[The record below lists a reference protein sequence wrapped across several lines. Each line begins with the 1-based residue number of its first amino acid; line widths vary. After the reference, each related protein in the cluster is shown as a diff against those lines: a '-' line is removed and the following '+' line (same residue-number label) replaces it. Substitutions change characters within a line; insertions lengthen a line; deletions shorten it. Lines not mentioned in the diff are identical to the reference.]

1 MRFIAA
7 ALFSLALA
15 ACATPAPP
23 QPEAALNAL
32 AERYVRL
39 SLEIGTH
46 EDGYIDAYYGPAEWK
61 TEAEAAPRSIDELQ
75 LATAALHAEVDA
87 VQAAATDDLMLRRAR
102 TLSAYIG
109 AARFRMEMMEGVRV
123 SFVEEAERLFAL
135 RPDILPLHYFD
146 EALGRME
153 SLVPGEGPLA
163 ERVTAFM
170 RRFVVPPDRADAVMR
185 AAIAECRRRTAVYLD
200 LPANERFDFEFVT
213 DRPWGAYNWY
223 QGDNHSLI
231 QVNASNPLMIGSAI
245 GYGCH
250 EGYPGHHVQG
260 IYAERLYRERG
271 WVEYSI
277 LPLYSPMGPLNEG
290 AGNYGV
296 YLAFPSYDRLAFE
309 EEVLF
314 PLAGLDPR
322 EAALYFELSNA
333 LEATAG
339 AALTIQAQYLDGAIT
354 RERAIELLQHYRFAS
369 RERAEQSLRF
379 ADTYRSYIINYSSG
393 LELVRAYAEN
403 GRHTPEERWDAYRRI
418 LTEPTLPRDL
428 QAEDLE
434 E

>member
-7 ALFSLALA
+7 VLFSLALA
-15 ACATPAPP
+15 ACATAAPP
-23 QPEAALNAL
+23 PQADLDGL
-32 AERYVRL
+32 AETYVRL

-46 EDGYIDAYYGPAEWK
+46 EDGYIDAFYGPPAWK
-61 TEAEAAPRSIDELQ
+61 TEAEAAPRSIDDLQ
-75 LATAALHAEVDA
+75 VAAADLQAEVDRIA
-87 VQAAATDDLMLRRAR
+87 TSATDDLEARRAR
-102 TLSAYIG
+102 TLSAYIA

-123 SFVEEAERLFAL
+123 PFVEEAERLFAL
-135 RPDILPLHYFD
+135 RPDILPLHYYD
-146 EALGRME
+146 EALQRMD

-163 ERVTAFM
+163 ERVTSFM
-170 RRFVVPPDRADAVMR
+170 SRFVVPQDRADAVMR
-185 AAIAECRRRTAVYLD
+185 AAIAECRRRTAEHLD

-223 QGDNHSLI
+223 QGDNASLI
-231 QVNASNPLMIGSAI
+231 QVNASNPLLISSAVN
-245 GYGCH
+245 YGCH

-260 IYAERLYRERG
+260 IYAERMYRERG

-296 YLAFPSYDRLAFE
+296 FLAFPGDDRVVFE
-309 EEVLF
+309 MEVLF

-322 EAALYFELSNA
+322 DAPLYYELTYA
-333 LEATAG
+333 MQATAG
-339 AALTIQAQYLDGAIT
+339 AARTIQAQYLDGEIT
-354 RERAIELLQHYRFAS
+354 RERAIDLLQHYRFAS
-369 RERAEQSLRF
+369 RASAEQSLRF

-393 LELVRAYAEN
+393 QELVRTFAET
-403 GRHTPEERWDAYRRI
+403 GRHTQEERWDAYRRI

-428 QAEDLE
+428 AQ
-434 E
+434 

>member
-7 ALFSLALA
+7 ALFSLALT
-15 ACATPAPP
+15 ACATTAPP
-23 QPEAALNAL
+23 RTGTQLDAL
-32 AERYVRL
+32 AETYVRL

-46 EDGYIDAYYGPAEWK
+46 EDGYIDAYYGPPEWK

-75 LATAALHAEVDA
+75 AATTVLQGEVDRI
-87 VQAAATDDLMLRRAR
+87 AASGIDDLEMRRAR
-102 TLSAYIG
+102 TLSAYIA

-123 SFVEEAERLFAL
+123 PFVEEAERLFAL
-135 RPDILPLHYFD
+135 RPDILPLHYYD
-146 EALGRME
+146 EALQRMN
-153 SLVPGEGPLA
+153 SLVPGDGPLA
-163 ERVTAFM
+163 DRVNGFM
-170 RRFVVPPDRADAVMR
+170 SRFVVPQDRADAVMR
-185 AAIAECRRRTAVYLD
+185 AAIAECRRRTAEYLD

-231 QVNASNPLMIGSAI
+231 QVNASNPLMISSAVN
-245 GYGCH
+245 YGCH

-260 IYAERLYRERG
+260 IYAERMYRERG

-296 YLAFPSYDRLAFE
+296 LLAFPGDDRVVFE
-309 EEVLF
+309 MEVLF
-314 PLAGLDPR
+314 PLAGLDAR
-322 EAALYFELSNA
+322 EAPLYYELTYA
-333 LEATAG
+333 MQATVG
-339 AALTIQAQYLDGAIT
+339 AARTIQAQYLDGDIT
-354 RERAIELLQHYRFAS
+354 RERAIELLQHYRLAS
-369 RERAEQSLRF
+369 RASAEQSLRF

-393 LELVRAYAEN
+393 QELVREFAET
-403 GRHTPEERWDAYRRI
+403 GRHTQAERWDAYRRI

-428 QAEDLE
+428 AQ
-434 E
+434 

>member
-7 ALFSLALA
+7 ALFSLAVA
-15 ACATPAPP
+15 ACATASP
-23 QPEAALNAL
+23 QAETQLDAL
-32 AERYVRL
+32 AETYVRL

-46 EDGYIDAYYGPAEWK
+46 EDGYIDAYYGPPEWK

-75 LATAALHAEVDA
+75 AATTVLQGEVDRI
-87 VQAAATDDLMLRRAR
+87 AASGIDDLEMRRAR
-102 TLSAYIG
+102 TLSAYIA

-123 SFVEEAERLFAL
+123 PFVEEAERLFAL
-135 RPDILPLHYFD
+135 RPDILPLHYYD
-146 EALGRME
+146 EALQRMN
-153 SLVPGEGPLA
+153 SLVPGDGPLA
-163 ERVTAFM
+163 DRVNGFM
-170 RRFVVPPDRADAVMR
+170 SRFVVPQDRADAVMR
-185 AAIAECRRRTAVYLD
+185 AAIAECRRRTAEYLD

-231 QVNASNPLMIGSAI
+231 QVNASNPLMISSAVN
-245 GYGCH
+245 YGCH

-260 IYAERLYRERG
+260 IYAERMYRERG

-296 YLAFPSYDRLAFE
+296 LLAFPGDDRVAFE
-309 EEVLF
+309 MDVLF
-314 PLAGLDPR
+314 PLAGLDAR
-322 EAALYFELSNA
+322 EAPLYYELTYA
-333 LEATAG
+333 MQATVG
-339 AALTIQAQYLDGAIT
+339 AARTIQAQYLDGDIT
-354 RERAIELLQHYRFAS
+354 RERAIELLQHYRLAS
-369 RERAEQSLRF
+369 RASAEQSLRF

-393 LELVRAYAEN
+393 QELVREFAET
-403 GRHTPEERWDAYRRI
+403 GRHTQAERWDAYRRI

-428 QAEDLE
+428 AQ
-434 E
+434 

>member
-15 ACATPAPP
+15 ACATSASPRT
-23 QPEAALNAL
+23 EAQLDAL
-32 AERYVRL
+32 AETYVRL

-46 EDGYIDAYYGPAEWK
+46 EDGYIDAYYGPPEWK

-75 LATAALHAEVDA
+75 LAAANLHADFERVE
-87 VQAAATDDLMLRRAR
+87 AAATDELTIRRAR
-102 TLSAYIG
+102 TLAAYTA
-109 AARFRMEMMEGVRV
+109 AARFRMDMMEGAREP
-123 SFVEEAERLFAL
+123 FVVEAERLFAL
-135 RPDILPLHYFD
+135 RPDIRPLSEYD
-146 EALGRME
+146 EALARVD

-163 ERVTAFM
+163 ERVSAYLT
-170 RRFVVPPDRADAVMR
+170 RFVVPQDRTDAVMR
-185 AAIAECRRRTAVYLD
+185 AAIAECRRRTAEHLD

-223 QGDNHSLI
+223 QGNNTSLI
-231 QVNASNPLMIGSAI
+231 QVNASNPLMISSAI

-260 IYAERLYRERG
+260 IYAERMYRDRG

-296 YLAFPSYDRLAFE
+296 ELAFPNEERTVFE
-309 EEVLF
+309 MDVLF
-314 PLAGLDPR
+314 PLAGLDPQD
-322 EAALYFELSNA
+322 APVYYELSHA
-333 LEATAG
+333 MSATAG
-339 AALTIQAQYLDGAIT
+339 AARTIQAQYLDGDIT
-354 RERAIELLQHYRFAS
+354 RERAIELLQHYRVAS
-369 RERAEQSLRF
+369 RASAEQSLRF

-393 LELVRAYAEN
+393 EELVRAYAER
-403 GRHTPEERWDAYRRI
+403 GRDTQEERWEAYRRI

-428 QAEDLE
+428 VE
-434 E
+434 

>member
-15 ACATPAPP
+15 ACATTAP
-23 QPEAALNAL
+23 QTEAQLNAL
-32 AERYVRL
+32 AETYVRL

-46 EDGYIDAYYGPAEWK
+46 EDGYIDAYYGPPEWK

-75 LATAALHAEVDA
+75 LATASLHGEIDA
-87 VQAAATDDLMLRRAR
+87 VQAAATDDLTIRRAR
-102 TLSAYIG
+102 TLSAYVA
-109 AARFRMEMMEGVRV
+109 AARFRMDMMEGVREP
-123 SFVEEAERLFAL
+123 FVLEAERLFAL
-135 RPDILPLHYFD
+135 RPEIRLLSEYD
-146 EALGRME
+146 EALARID

-163 ERVTAFM
+163 ERVSAFAS
-170 RRFVVPPDRADAVMR
+170 RFVVPQDRADAVMR
-185 AAIAECRRRTAVYLD
+185 AAIAECRRRTAEHLD

-231 QVNASNPLMIGSAI
+231 QVNATNPLLINSAI

-260 IYAERLYRERG
+260 IYAERMYRDRG

-296 YLAFPSYDRLAFE
+296 ELAFPGDERTVFE
-309 EEVLF
+309 MEVLF
-314 PLAGLDPR
+314 PLAGLDPQDAPVYY
-322 EAALYFELSNA
+322 ELNHALA
-333 LEATAG
+333 ATAG
-339 AALTIQAQYLDGAIT
+339 AARTIQAQYLDGDIT
-354 RERAIELLQHYRFAS
+354 RERAIELLQHYRLAS
-369 RERAEQSLRF
+369 RASAEQSLRF

-393 LELVRAYAEN
+393 LDLVRAYAER
-403 GRHTPEERWDAYRRI
+403 GRDTQEERWDAYRRI

-428 QAEDLE
+428 VE
-434 E
+434 